1 MEAPNRNAAA
11 ADSTPASSAINET
24 PVAKTESDGD
34 VVFYMEE
41 PRAGNYPRLIIL
53 SHFLILII
61 MYIILIIILCTFIR
75 IILFR
80 FSSLMFIY
88 FITFPYFHLGF
99 FHFNLIIVNFL
110 FIFILIFC
118 SFINKPIFNFISFYH
133 ESLSEL
139 SHLHFVYDHRSSASC
154 TIPSRHKT
162 NRDQT

>member
-61 MYIILIIILCTFIR
+61 MYIYIHTYNSISFFFLDVY
-75 IILFR
+75 LFHYISI
-80 FSSLMFIY
+80 FS
-88 FITFPYFHLGF
+88 LGF
-99 FHFNLIIVNFL
+99 FPF
-110 FIFILIFC
+110 
-118 SFINKPIFNFISFYH
+118 
-133 ESLSEL
+133 
-139 SHLHFVYDHRSSASC
+139 
-154 TIPSRHKT
+154 
-162 NRDQT
+162 